1 MKKLILFVLCALSG
15 LMVSAQSR
23 WGITP
28 EGGFAA
34 VNRVGMGS
42 SWRAGVK
49 VGVGVSYQ
57 FEPGW
62 IGLKSGLYYATESA
76 TYVLKE
82 MMTGGITQHFLQ
94 LPVMADFSWKVS
106 KEVRMHLAVGMYA
119 GVSVKNDTNWG
130 SSFTM
135 GYSKEPQALGKY
147 VKSTGLG

>member
-49 VGVGVSYQ
+49 IRLTTIC
-57 FEPGW
+57 F
-62 IGLKSGLYYATESA
+62 
-76 TYVLKE
+76 
-82 MMTGGITQHFLQ
+82 
-94 LPVMADFSWKVS
+94 
-106 KEVRMHLAVGMYA
+106 
-119 GVSVKNDTNWG
+119 
-130 SSFTM
+130 
-135 GYSKEPQALGKY
+135 
-147 VKSTGLG
+147 

>member
-62 IGLKSGLYYATESA
+62 IGLKSGLYYANRGYSLGDYPRTTESA

-94 LPVMADFSWKVS
+94 LDVYKRQGLSILKNPCKRTYKDFWICAA
-106 KEVRMHLAVGMYA
+106 EGTR
-119 GVSVKNDTNWG
+119 TP
-130 SSFTM
+130 T
-135 GYSKEPQALGKY
+135 P
-147 VKSTGLG
+147 

>member
-62 IGLKSGLYYATESA
+62 IGLNPVYIMRIE
-76 TYVLKE
+76 
-82 MMTGGITQHFLQ
+82 GIRWEIIRERRS
-94 LPVMADFSWKVS
+94 LP
-106 KEVRMHLAVGMYA
+106 RM
-119 GVSVKNDTNWG
+119 S
-130 SSFTM
+130 
-135 GYSKEPQALGKY
+135 
-147 VKSTGLG
+147 

>member
-62 IGLKSGLYYATESA
+62 IGLKSGLYYAN
-76 TYVLKE
+76 
-82 MMTGGITQHFLQ
+82 
-94 LPVMADFSWKVS
+94 
-106 KEVRMHLAVGMYA
+106 R
-119 GVSVKNDTNWG
+119 
-130 SSFTM
+130 
-135 GYSKEPQALGKY
+135 GYSLGRLSENDGVCHVCLERDDDRWY
-147 VKSTGLG
+147 HATFFAIARDG

>member
-62 IGLKSGLYYATESA
+62 IGLKSGLYYANRF
-76 TYVLKE
+76 KRNKK
-82 MMTGGITQHFLQ
+82 Q
-94 LPVMADFSWKVS
+94 VS
-106 KEVRMHLAVGMYA
+106 
-119 GVSVKNDTNWG
+119 SVDICIN
-130 SSFTM
+130 
-135 GYSKEPQALGKY
+135 EIL
-147 VKSTGLG
+147 

>member
-28 EGGFAA
+28 EGGFGA

-57 FEPGW
+57 FATDR
-62 IGLKSGLYYATESA
+62 KS
-76 TYVLKE
+76 V
-82 MMTGGITQHFLQ
+82 
-94 LPVMADFSWKVS
+94 V
-106 KEVRMHLAVGMYA
+106 
-119 GVSVKNDTNWG
+119 
-130 SSFTM
+130 
-135 GYSKEPQALGKY
+135 
-147 VKSTGLG
+147 

>member
-49 VGVGVSYQ
+49 VGVGRLSENDGVCHVCLERDDDRWYH
-57 FEPGW
+57 
-62 IGLKSGLYYATESA
+62 ATFFA
-76 TYVLKE
+76 IARD
-82 MMTGGITQHFLQ
+82 G
-94 LPVMADFSWKVS
+94 
-106 KEVRMHLAVGMYA
+106 
-119 GVSVKNDTNWG
+119 
-130 SSFTM
+130 
-135 GYSKEPQALGKY
+135 
-147 VKSTGLG
+147 